1 MKENKGFSL
10 VELIVV
16 IVILAVLIGVTI
28 GGIYQ
33 YVNKAR
39 INTDINNASTIE
51 SGLASI
57 ATDNEVFNLLD
68 NGDVVLLGWDKNRN
82 LGPATK
88 KWIDASKNKDQKQLD
103 IEENKM
109 IFVYNK
115 VRTLLS
121 LNTIENKHNAVSLD
135 VDSLPKPQTENAFII
150 EVYKENDAI
159 HVKCRVCSLE
169 LDANGN
175 GVFRDLATGE
185 LTPIF

>member
-1 MKENKGFSL
+1 MYQKIKNSNDGFSL

-57 ATDNEVFNLLD
+57 ATDKEVFNQLD
-68 NGDVVLLGWDKNRN
+68 NGDVVLFGWDKNRN

-88 KWIDASKNKDQKQLD
+88 KWIEASKNKDQKQLD
-103 IEENKM
+103 IE
-109 IFVYNK
+109 
-115 VRTLLS
+115 
-121 LNTIENKHNAVSLD
+121 
-135 VDSLPKPQTENAFII
+135 
-150 EVYKENDAI
+150 ENDAI

-185 LTPIF
+185 LIPIF

>member
-1 MKENKGFSL
+1 MYQKIRKKNRNKGFTL

-57 ATDNEVFNLLD
+57 ATDKEVFNLLD
-68 NGDVVLLGWDKNRN
+68 NGDAFALGWSKNDIS

-88 KWIDASKNKDQKQLD
+88 NKWRAASDNKNQQQLA
-103 IEENKM
+103 IEENKQR
-109 IFVYNK
+109 I
-115 VRTLLS
+115 
-121 LNTIENKHNAVSLD
+121 
-135 VDSLPKPQTENAFII
+135 
-150 EVYKENDAI
+150 
-159 HVKCRVCSLE
+159 
-169 LDANGN
+169 
-175 GVFRDLATGE
+175 
-185 LTPIF
+185 